1 MHSEN
6 MSHETPIAQTAAKQI
21 FSKASPEHQNLIRE
35 ILSEDRDVRRTVAE
49 VPLAGLFFSALFLF

>member
-21 FSKASPEHQNLIRE
+21 VSKASPEHQNLIRE
-35 ILSEDRDVRRTVAE
+35 ILSEERDVPERVNDFETTAE
-49 VPLAGLFFSALFLF
+49 RI